1 MFVHGASCGH
11 FLSVDALCLDATRP
25 VRDFTLP
32 HRLAILRE
40 KAVPLRRGTA
50 LGYGCMSS
58 WQMDESIAS
67 LAVFFMKLPRGIH
80 PWRAHIVCMHT
91 TVLLHSQR
99 KTGADATL
107 GCIEEVLCS

>member
-1 MFVHGASCGH
+1 MH
-11 FLSVDALCLDATRP
+11 ALCLDATRP

-58 WQMDESIAS
+58 WQMEESIAS
-67 LAVFFMKLPRGIH
+67 LAVFFMKLH
-80 PWRAHIVCMHT
+80 SSMHGALTLCACIT
-91 TVLLHSQR
+91 TVLLHGSIER